1 MKIKKSV
8 RFNLIKQKG
17 AEDDLRIRMRVSYSG
32 NRMEFPLSCRIST
45 EKWDDES
52 EVALPR
58 YEDKYGN
65 TSKDINSEIEEFRS
79 AANKVFAKY
88 ELIEEKVPSINEFK
102 TEFNEL
108 TGRTKSVDQEDKP
121 TISTIIDMYISETR
135 NSWTKGTYRK
145 VKTILGHLKKFKP
158 SISVDELDSA
168 MLKKYTEH
176 LIYKKKLQNST
187 VISNLKNVRWFM
199 NWATQKK
206 YNLNEDYMEFKVKLK
221 TVDTKVI
228 FLTWEELM
236 RVYELDI
243 PESKQYL
250 DRVRDVFCF
259 QCFSSLRYSDVY
271 NLKKSDIKDSVIE
284 VVTQKTIDTLQID
297 INDYSRSIL
306 EKYKYTKIPGNK
318 ALPVISNQKMN
329 EYLKELAELA
339 NIDDKITLTHFI
351 GNERISQVFPKHEL
365 ITTHCGRR
373 TFICNA
379 LMLNIPPHV
388 VMKWTGHKD
397 YNAMKPYIAVAD
409 SSRSEQMNKFNK

>member
-32 NRMEFPLSCRIST
+32 NRMEFPLSCRISVD
-45 EKWDDES
+45 KWDDES

-88 ELIEEKVPSINEFK
+88 ELIEEKVPSIDEFK

-108 TGRTKSVDQEDKP
+108 TGRAKVIDEDELNISDIADQYLKENRGNWA
-121 TISTIIDMYISETR
+121 I
-135 NSWTKGTYRK
+135 GTYRK
-145 VKTILGHLKKFKP
+145 VKTILGHLKRFRP
-158 SISVDELDSA
+158 SLHIEDFDTS
-168 MLKKYTEH
+168 MLKKYTEF
-176 LIYKKKLQNST
+176 LIYDQKLQNST
-187 VISNLKNVRWFM
+187 VITNLKNIRWFM
-199 NWATQKK
+199 NWATKNK
-206 YNLNEDYMEFKVKLK
+206 YNSNQDYLDFKVKLK
-221 TVDTKVI
+221 TVDSKVI
-228 FLTWEELM
+228 FLNWDELM
-236 RVYELDI
+236 RIYNLDI

-250 DRVRDVFCF
+250 DRIRDVFCF

-284 VVTQKTIDTLQID
+284 VVTQKTQDALLID
-297 INDYSRSIL
+297 INDYTRSIL
-306 EKYKYTKIPGNK
+306 DKYKYTKIPGNK

-329 EYLKELAELA
+329 DYLKELAKLA
-339 NIDDKITLTHFI
+339 EINSEITLTHFI
-351 GNERISQVFPKHEL
+351 GNERVDQIFPKYEL

-379 LMLNIPPHV
+379 LILNIPPHV

-409 SSRSEQMNKFNK
+409 SSRSKQMEKFNL